1 MMKIDWA
8 EVWKFSQWF
17 ITAALGAIIIKVV
30 DTFFQ
35 KSKETKLLK
44 IEKINRLLEII
55 EEYAN
60 LADLFRLYARYSSKL
75 VPIENPDPNK
85 DWVQNSKVE
94 KEILEPEEKFVQAI
108 NRISGKSLDE
118 SITERILNLKLSS
131 AQITDLSDEVDP
143 SGELSNQFRDL
154 FIKAALSLSNILVDK
169 DKLPDP
175 FITYLDSL
183 KESENI
189 RKSIRSKLE
198 KMKS

>member
-1 MMKIDWA
+1 MMNIDLS
-8 EVWKFSQWF
+8 EVWKFCQWF
-17 ITAALGAIIIKVV
+17 FTAALGATIIKVV
-30 DTFFQ
+30 DAFFQ
-35 KSKETKLLK
+35 KSKDTKSLK
-44 IEKINRLLEII
+44 NQKINRLLDFT

-94 KEILEPEEKFVQAI
+94 EKILEPDEKFVEAI

-118 SITERILNLKLSS
+118 SITERILSLKLSS
-131 AQITDLSDEVDP
+131 AQITDLSDEIDR
-143 SGELSNQFRDL
+143 SGELSKQFRDL

-169 DKLPDP
+169 SKLPDP
-175 FITYLDSL
+175 FITYINSL
-183 KESENI
+183 KESESI

-198 KMKS
+198 KMKG